1 MLTFFAIL
9 STALMKT
16 EIESEMTTEYAEDD
30 DKNYHSDGG
39 DGDMGTF
46 ETGSHDNGE
55 PITITLIV
63 FRILSKTFFFFS
75 SSIRTHRS
83 R

>member
-1 MLTFFAIL
+1 MLMFSAHP
-9 STALMKT
+9 TAFMKT
-16 EIESEMTTEYAEDD
+16 EMDSEMTTEYAEDD

-55 PITITLIV
+55 PITIT
-63 FRILSKTFFFFS
+63 
-75 SSIRTHRS
+75 
-83 R
+83 